1 MCSFVCIFT
10 KYCIY
15 YEYVYV
21 FLQNIVCL
29 VNSQVI
35 IKCTVQTKHVRI
47 GLKQRTITID
57 ATITTISV
65 VKHVLR

>member
-1 MCSFVCIFT
+1 MFVCLQNI
-10 KYCIY
+10 
-15 YEYVYV
+15 VYIMNTFSV

-57 ATITTISV
+57 ATTTTISV